1 MQVIRANNN
10 ASAAAYRNEPLGP
23 KARLIPFPVP
33 YPCPTVMDIKY
44 FTTTNNLTT
53 TKT

>member
-1 MQVIRANNN
+1 MQVIGANNN

-23 KARLIPFPVP
+23 KARLMPLPFP
-33 YPCPTVMDIKY
+33 YPCQGVMDVKY
-44 FTTTNNLTT
+44 FTTTNNLRT